1 MKACP
6 KCESQNPEEAN
17 FCGQCGIAF
26 PTAEDS
32 SSLMT
37 DEELWRA
44 FIGPN
49 AGRYLEQFKKF
60 TFTGAPRYNLTW
72 HWPAFLFIPFLW
84 FLYRKMYLYAFVYA
98 VGPAVSTFL
107 TNDLMA
113 GIVWSIMA
121 GVSANYVYYWHVREE
136 VGEIKKKAWPN
147 RPAQEQAIQEAG
159 GVQPYVIG
167 VGLVLYALFFAA
179 LFKAIQEGPPDGGKF
194 PPSRPGQSSDRR
206 SL

>member
-1 MKACP
+1 MKPCP
-6 KCESQNPEEAN
+6 KCEQQNPDEAN
-17 FCGQCGIAF
+17 FCGQCGAPF
-26 PTAEDS
+26 QAAGEPAA
-32 SSLMT
+32 MT

-49 AGRYLEQFKKF
+49 ADRYLEQFKKF

-72 HWPAFLFIPFLW
+72 HWPAFLFVPFLW

-113 GIVWSIMA
+113 GLVWSIMA
-121 GVSANYVYYWHVREE
+121 AVSANYVYYWHVREE
-136 VGEIKKKAWPN
+136 VGEIKKKPWLSRA
-147 RPAQEQAIQEAG
+147 AQEQAVREGG

-167 VGLVLYALFFAA
+167 VGMVLYALFFAT
-179 LFKAIQEGPPDGGKF
+179 LFKMIQEGPPDGGKF
-194 PPSRPGQSSDRR
+194 PPAHPKPSSERR
-206 SL
+206 VS

>member
-1 MKACP
+1 MKPCQ
-6 KCESQNPEEAN
+6 KCESQNPDEAN
-17 FCGQCGIAF
+17 FCGQCGTAF
-26 PTAEDS
+26 PSAEDS
-32 SSLMT
+32 SSLLT

-49 AGRYLEQFKKF
+49 ADRYLEQFKKF

-136 VGEIKKKAWPN
+136 VGEIKKKSWLG
-147 RPAQEQAIQEAG
+147 RPAQEQAIRETG

-179 LFKAIQEGPPDGGKF
+179 LFKAIQEAPPDGGKF
-194 PPSRPGQSSDRR
+194 PPARPGQSSGRR
-206 SL
+206 PL

>member
-1 MKACP
+1 MKPCP
-6 KCESQNPEEAN
+6 KCEQQNPDDAN
-17 FCGQCGIAF
+17 FCGQCGAPF
-26 PTAEDS
+26 PVAES
-32 SSLMT
+32 SPLLT
-37 DEELWRA
+37 DDELWRA

-60 TFTGAPRYNLTW
+60 AFTGRPRYNLTW

-113 GIVWSIMA
+113 GLVWSIMA

-136 VGEIKKKAWPN
+136 VGEIKKKPWLS
-147 RPAQEQAIQEAG
+147 REAQAQAIREAG

-167 VGLVLYALFFAA
+167 VGVVLYALFFAA
-179 LFKAIQEGPPDGGKF
+179 LFQAIQEGPTEGEKF
-194 PPSRPGQSSDRR
+194 PPARPRPSSER
-206 SL
+206 SLL

>member
-1 MKACP
+1 MKPCP
-6 KCESQNPEEAN
+6 KCESQNPDDAH
-17 FCGQCGIAF
+17 FCGQCGASF
-26 PTAEDS
+26 PAAEDA
-32 SSLMT
+32 SLLT
-37 DEELWRA
+37 EDELWRT

-60 TFTGAPRYNLTW
+60 TFTGGPRYNLTW

-113 GIVWSIMA
+113 GLVWSIMA
-121 GVSANYVYYWHVREE
+121 GVSANYIYYWHVREE
-136 VGEIKKKAWPN
+136 VGEIKKKPWLS
-147 RPAQEQAIQEAG
+147 REAQEQTIQETG

-179 LFKAIQEGPPDGGKF
+179 TFKMIQEGPLDGGKF
-194 PPSRPGQSSDRR
+194 PPSRTPQSSERR
-206 SL
+206 AL

>member
-1 MKACP
+1 MKPCP
-6 KCESQNPEEAN
+6 KCENQNPDEAN
-17 FCGQCGIAF
+17 FCGQCGAPF
-26 PTAEDS
+26 PAAEDA
-32 SSLMT
+32 SLMT
-37 DEELWRA
+37 EDELWRA

-49 AGRYLEQFKKF
+49 SARYLEQFKKF
-60 TFTGAPRYNLTW
+60 TFTGTPRYNLTW

-113 GIVWSIMA
+113 GLVWSMMA
-121 GVSANYVYYWHVREE
+121 GITANYVYYWHVREE
-136 VGEIKKKAWPN
+136 MEDIKKKTWVN
-147 RPAQEQAIQEAG
+147 RAAQEQAIQEAG

-167 VGLVLYALFFAA
+167 VGVVLYALFFAA
-179 LFKAIQEGPPDGGKF
+179 LFKAIQEGPPEQGKF
-194 PPSRPGQSSDRR
+194 PPARPAQSSERR